1 MRGPQSVKPSLF
13 PHDKLTVSKNESIVS
28 TDGPPYIKFT
38 VQYGYGFVTNCYDVL
53 NDV

>member
-13 PHDKLTVSKNESIVS
+13 PHDKLTVSKNESIVA

-38 VQYGYGFVTNCYDVL
+38 AQYGYGFVPN
-53 NDV
+53 